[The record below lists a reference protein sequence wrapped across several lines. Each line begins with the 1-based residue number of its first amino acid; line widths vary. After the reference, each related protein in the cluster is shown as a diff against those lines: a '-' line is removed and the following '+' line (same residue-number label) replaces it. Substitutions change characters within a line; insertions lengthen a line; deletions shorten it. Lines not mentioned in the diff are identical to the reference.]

1 MVDVQMIDTTGGGNR
16 RRNKSTNA
24 RNHQANGD
32 GGYGTDFLDRQR
44 TQGVQNNSGIS
55 PDQGDKYGDYE
66 NLNEEF
72 GGNGSDSGK

>member
-1 MVDVQMIDTTGGGNR
+1 MVDVQMIDTTGGGKS

-24 RNHQANGD
+24 RNHQGHGD

-55 PDQGDKYGDYE
+55 PD
-66 NLNEEF
+66 
-72 GGNGSDSGK
+72 